1 MRIPQLRCFIL
12 VLLSKNFVL
21 NDIIWV
27 NMLRV
32 KTVPKR
38 LLNRATKFIPF
49 LLEGEQ
55 ARHPALL
62 ENINPFTA

>member
-1 MRIPQLRCFIL
+1 
-12 VLLSKNFVL
+12 
-21 NDIIWV
+21 
-27 NMLRV
+27 MLRV